1 MTVAYTPWLY
11 LLQRLLHGHYW
22 WQALLFKTKGLVWVP
37 YFHEPTGCV
46 QPRNTLQMRRIG
58 AVQSQ
63 EQDQLLQR
71 DFQLDNEDL
80 GWFGWLLELAPLRAA
95 DAWYRWISEHMS
107 DICRVEFSISTNI
120 YTQIHQTF
128 VQEVPRDFHRL
139 SPGGGRSEAG
149 RTWIL
154 FGCFTWGYICV
165 GFFRALQC
173 GEWNSDCYKLYNHTP
188 LSTVWNAQQTM
199 AIPNLN
205 LMLWCFRATILSF
218 MLLHYVLFMCMVCP
232 INK

>member
-1 MTVAYTPWLY
+1 MT
-11 LLQRLLHGHYW
+11 G
-22 WQALLFKTKGLVWVP
+22 F
-37 YFHEPTGCV
+37 
-46 QPRNTLQMRRIG
+46 TLQDEGPGMGPIFPWTYG
-58 AVQSQ
+58 LCATTQHAADA
-63 EQDQLLQR
+63 QDWCSAIPR
-71 DFQLDNEDL
+71 TRSTSTTGFPDFQLDNEDL
-80 GWFGWLLELAPLRAA
+80 GWFGRLLELAQLRAA

-218 MLLHYVLFMCMVCP
+218 MLLHYVLSMCMVCP